1 MKELLIP
8 DSVFDANMRLLE
20 EIARWVGQT
29 DHVTGPQIRSII
41 HSLQEA
47 AVYLDSSV
55 QIGAQ
60 YVRNNK

>member
-29 DHVTGPQIRSII
+29 DSVTVPQIRSII

-47 AVYLDSSV
+47 AIY
-55 QIGAQ
+55 QEAAQKIGAM